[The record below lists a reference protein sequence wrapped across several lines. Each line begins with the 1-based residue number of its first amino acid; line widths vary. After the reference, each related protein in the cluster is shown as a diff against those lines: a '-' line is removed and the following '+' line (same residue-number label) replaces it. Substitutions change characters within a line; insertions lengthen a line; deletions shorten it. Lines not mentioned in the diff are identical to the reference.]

1 LLNINPEGKLL
12 KEMKDIMDEI
22 EIITRINQQQQTVA
36 ETFVKHIKQSLLSKL
51 RPKSPWDPV
60 ATLYENGNDT
70 GSWPLQ
76 MEQREAANW
85 TLARANHLLKDIQD
99 RISELNTLQENAKNT
114 SAAVSTSL
122 CRTEWPVVA
131 FTNDLQLKDLLTLK
145 QQQAGVIEAREA
157 VDQAKETLKQG
168 RSIMLFT
175 VVTMVFVSTFGCPLC
190 FDKQS
195 WSLQIT
201 YWPDLARA

>member
-12 KEMKDIMDEI
+12 KEIKDVMDEI
-22 EIITRINQQQQTVA
+22 DIITRINQQQQTVA

-60 ATLYENGNDT
+60 ATSYENGNDT
-70 GSWPLQ
+70 GSCPLQ

-114 SAAVSTSL
+114 SAAVSTIL
-122 CRTEWPVVA
+122 CRTE
-131 FTNDLQLKDLLTLK
+131 
-145 QQQAGVIEAREA
+145 
-157 VDQAKETLKQG
+157 
-168 RSIMLFT
+168 
-175 VVTMVFVSTFGCPLC
+175 
-190 FDKQS
+190 
-195 WSLQIT
+195 
-201 YWPDLARA
+201 